1 MLTISIFPKLKIL
14 IMRLILIFFISF
26 TSIAQD
32 NFTGKVTNSKGDPII
47 GANILVEGSN
57 VITFSDEFGRFYLN
71 AKDSNKDIVISHVGY
86 ISNVFKVSNSEL
98 EYTFILE
105 DGILLK
111 DQVKVIST
119 RAKEN
124 SPYSFSNISRDFIE
138 KNNSGKDIP
147 FLLNSTPST
156 YSTSDAGNGIG
167 YTGIRI
173 RGSDATRINVTV
185 NGIPYNDSESHGVFW
200 VNISDLASS
209 ANSIQVQRG
218 AGSSTNGGGA
228 FGGTVSIKTGKP
240 SENLSVKYSSSAG
253 SFKSFKNTLEL
264 NSGLIKNKVN
274 LNLRLSKID
283 SDGYVDRAS
292 SDLKSYYASASYYSD
307 KTTIDLINFSGKER
321 TYQSWWGTPEGRIN
335 NDIEEMNTVIANN
348 GYSEDQAD
356 NLLNSGRTFN
366 YYTYENQTD
375 NYQQDH
381 YQIHF
386 NHDLSN
392 TANLHLALHYTY
404 GRGYY
409 EEFREDDNLFNY
421 YDFLENNSLDLVRRR
436 WLANHFYGLTYSFS
450 KKFKKSE
457 INIGG
462 ALNEY
467 DADHFGEIIRP
478 QLSIP
483 EPYYFSKSFKKD
495 GNVFIKYNLNISEN
509 AELFTDMQIRGY
521 SHKMRGNDNDKS
533 IIDEDQNNIFFNPKI
548 GITKSFNE
556 KINFYGSVAIANRE
570 PIRSDYIDSKVEP
583 KHENLLNIE
592 LGKDLNYNTGSF
604 NTNLYLMDYKN
615 QLITTGEVN
624 DVGAYIRENVK
635 KSRRFGIELTN
646 VFNTKDFYI
655 NSSLSLS
662 RNLVY
667 NFNEILYDYG
677 PDFTEYNTVENIYKT
692 TDLAFSP
699 NIIFNNRLEWKTN
712 SFLSLILNSKFVGKQ
727 YLDNTSNEDR
737 SINDF
742 FVNDFIIQSNITNNV
757 FKNLFFKIE
766 INNIFNVKYASN
778 GYTFGYYGGIDYEV
792 RENYFYPQATRNFM
806 LSLSLEI

>member
-1 MLTISIFPKLKIL
+1 
-14 IMRLILIFFISF
+14 MRLILIFFISF

-32 NFTGKVTNSKGDPII
+32 NFTGKVTNSKDDPII
-47 GANILVEGSN
+47 GANILVKESN

-71 AKDSNKDIVISHVGY
+71 AKDSNKEIIISHVGY
-86 ISNVFKVSNSEL
+86 ISNSFKVSNSEL

-147 FLLNSTPST
+147 FLLSSTPST

-200 VNISDLASS
+200 VNVSDLASS
-209 ANSIQVQRG
+209 TNSIQVQRG
-218 AGSSTNGGGA
+218 VGSSTNGGGA
-228 FGGTVSIKTGKP
+228 FGGKVTIKTGKP
-240 SENLSVKYSSSAG
+240 SEDLRVKYSSSAG

-366 YYTYENQTD
+366 YYTYGNQTD

-386 NHDLSN
+386 NNDLSN

-409 EEFREDDNLFNY
+409 EEFREDDNLSNY

-467 DADHFGEIIRP
+467 DADHFGEIIQP

-509 AELFTDMQIRGY
+509 TELFTDMQIRGY
-521 SHKMRGNDNDKS
+521 SHKMKGNDNDKS
-533 IIDEDQNNIFFNPKI
+533 IIDKDQNNIFFNPKI
-548 GITKSFNE
+548 GITKSINE

-592 LGKDLNYNTGSF
+592 FGKDFNYNTGSF
-604 NTNLYLMDYKN
+604 NTNLYLMNYKN

-662 RNLVY
+662 KNLVY

-712 SFLSLILNSKFVGKQ
+712 TFLSLILNSKFVGKQ
-727 YLDNTSNEDR
+727 YLDNTSNENR
-737 SINDF
+737 SINNF

-766 INNIFNVKYASN
+766 INNIFNVKYSSN
-778 GYTFGYYGGIDYEV
+778 GYTFGYYGGMDYEV